1 MSGLESIAVSIEPTG
16 KPARAWGI
24 TLPILHEIRH
34 GLERLAQSGEKT
46 LIDLQAIPFGPGDEQ
61 RLLALLGQGEVQA
74 SLQALGTT
82 RVWESAVPGV
92 WLVDHHSVDDER
104 IALHIEICT
113 IPDILRTQAQD
124 VQDAVAALDARLAA
138 DAEGESE

>member
-1 MSGLESIAVSIEPTG
+1 MSTDPRTAFLTLCREIIE
-16 KPARAWGI
+16 R
-24 TLPILHEIRH
+24 
-34 GLERLAQSGEKT
+34 LERATRQRWWGVDIRPLLEMLAAKARELGFRHAPVVLEDRLRGE
-46 LIDLQAIPFGPGDEQ
+46 EQ
-61 RLLALLGQGEVQA
+61 EGLYA
-74 SLQALGTT
+74 SA
-82 RVWESAVPGV
+82 GV